1 MATDLGK
8 KVSASRAF
16 NGDEDDDDD
25 GDGHENWIL
34 KFNANF
40 ISIHKKEILF

>member
-25 GDGHENWIL
+25 DGDGHDWTL

-40 ISIHKKEILF
+40 INLILF